1 MITVKNKGFTLIELL
16 AVIVILAIIALIA
29 TPTILGVIEKTR
41 KGASEQSA
49 LGYVD
54 AVEMQVSLNSLD
66 LEKEDIKDGVYT
78 VSQLKKLEV
87 SIKGQSPSDESWIKI
102 KNGRAVAYSLKF
114 GRYTITLD
122 ENNNKVIEKDGEVI
136 KKPNDDNTTNP
147 DNPDNSDDNKKYPVY
162 SNGTAVYYN
171 PETNSKCN
179 ENEAVSKTGTK
190 TGCMKWYT
198 FNDTENSS
206 TANMILDHD
215 TTARRVLYN
224 KTNENKEQK
233 EVAEQLTSD
242 VSTWNNNLKS
252 RLITAEEVAQ
262 ITGNASFNGT
272 TSTSDSWFYLD
283 SNNQTQTAKSKGASK
298 YAWLFDYTNEC
309 TSYGCNIA
317 DSSTY
322 GYWTSN
328 VVAGGSSYA
337 WSVFRS
343 DRLNSGSV
351 DCTDRGVRPVI
362 TVSKDI
368 IQ

>member
-1 MITVKNKGFTLIELL
+1 MKRKGFTLIELL
-16 AVIVILAIIALIA
+16 AVIVVLAIIALIA
-29 TPTILGVIEKTR
+29 TPTILGVIEKAR
-41 KGASEQSA
+41 RGAAEQSA
-49 LGYVD
+49 LGYID

-162 SNGTAVYYN
+162 SNGTAIYYN
-171 PETNSKCN
+171 PETNEKCD
-179 ENEAVSKTGTK
+179 ESEAVSTTGTK

-198 FNDTENSS
+198 FNDGGEDAPMMNV
-206 TANMILDHD
+206 ILDHN
-215 TTARRVLYN
+215 TTARINLRSGI
-224 KTNENKEQK
+224 KSQI
-233 EVAEQLTSD
+233 TSD
-242 VSTWNNNLKS
+242 TSTWNGSLNA
-252 RLITAEEVAQ
+252 RLITADEVAK
-262 ITGNASFNGT
+262 ITGNTNFDALKLGQSY
-272 TSTSDSWFYLD
+272 FYFD
-283 SNNQTQTAKSKGASK
+283 SNTTTQTETTQGASK
-298 YAWLFDYTNEC
+298 YAWLFDYTIEC
-309 TSYGCNIA
+309 TNYGCNIA
-317 DSSTY
+317 DDSKVKPY
-322 GYWTSN
+322 GYWTSSIYATTSYSTGN
-328 VVAGGSSYA
+328 GNPFKVWAVYRYGS
-337 WSVFRS
+337 
-343 DRLNSGSV
+343 LNFYNFDS
-351 DCTDRGVRPVI
+351 TDLGVRPVI

>member
-1 MITVKNKGFTLIELL
+1 
-16 AVIVILAIIALIA
+16 
-29 TPTILGVIEKTR
+29 
-41 KGASEQSA
+41 
-49 LGYVD
+49 
-54 AVEMQVSLNSLD
+54 
-66 LEKEDIKDGVYT
+66 
-78 VSQLKKLEV
+78 
-87 SIKGQSPSDESWIKI
+87 
-102 KNGRAVAYSLKF
+102 
-114 GRYTITLD
+114 
-122 ENNNKVIEKDGEVI
+122 
-136 KKPNDDNTTNP
+136 
-147 DNPDNSDDNKKYPVY
+147 
-162 SNGTAVYYN
+162 
-171 PETNSKCN
+171 
-179 ENEAVSKTGTK
+179 
-190 TGCMKWYT
+190 MKWYT
-198 FNDTENSS
+198 FNDEGENSS
-206 TANMILDHD
+206 TVNMILDHNTTAKVTSWNESKKQVTAD
-215 TTARRVLYN
+215 TTG
-224 KTNENKEQK
+224 
-233 EVAEQLTSD
+233 
-242 VSTWNNNLKS
+242 WNNNLKP